1 MILEKPVAPIHLSG
15 AYLRRL
21 EPVRTAF
28 LGLVTYLILALVAP
42 LRSTVADPSTLAV
55 AYALACY
62 LALAVGAILFH
73 TLFPQ
78 KPAARDLWAAPLPKP
93 LFLVALGLSGLGVA
107 MRMTDRFILRGVP
120 LGEDFA
126 SVRAQ
131 LEATS
136 ASPLSAA
143 SAVIYPI
150 CFGMIFF
157 YYCLPKTERR
167 WWLGALATLIFL
179 YPSFESIISGTRSQM
194 AVSLGFIL
202 VTRSILVDD
211 LKWLRNR
218 LVVAAA
224 GILILNLFF
233 LMFEI
238 RVESMGQDFYTS
250 SQNSGYAFTVPP
262 NDFALS
268 YLVENKGIMT
278 SIVSLIVHF
287 TQYYCHSGFEYLY
300 IFDRLPE
307 KPLWGAFN
315 FFHIYKFFGMV
326 VGDSSVNETINNL
339 DIRVG
344 VYATFFV
351 PLFIDYHWGGPVF
364 MMIFGFVLSL
374 LWRAT
379 FRHPTAW
386 FPLTGY
392 MSIVL
397 FLMPITSFIVAS
409 QGLYVI
415 TALLAMGVLI
425 HRMDGSGRRLT
436 AGFRK
441 AQ

>member
-1 MILEKPVAPIHLSG
+1 MIMENPAVPIRLSG

-21 EPVRTAF
+21 EPVRVAL
-28 LGLVTYLILALVAP
+28 LGLLTYLVLALLAP
-42 LRSTVADPSTLAV
+42 LRSTVADPSTWAIV
-55 AYALACY
+55 YALACY
-62 LALAVGAILFH
+62 GGLAVGAILYH

-78 KPAARDLWAAPLPKP
+78 TPAPRILLTAPLPKP
-93 LFLVALGLSGLGVA
+93 LFLIALGLSALGVG
-107 MRMTDRFILRGVP
+107 MRMVDRLILRGVP

-157 YYCLPKTERR
+157 YYCLPKSERR
-167 WWLGALATLIFL
+167 WWLGALATVIFL
-179 YPSFESIISGTRSQM
+179 YPSVESIISGTRSQM
-194 AVSLGFIL
+194 VVSLGFIL
-202 VTRSILVDD
+202 ITRSILLDD

-218 LVVAAA
+218 LVVICGAVVM
-224 GILILNLFF
+224 LNLFF

-250 SQNSGYAFTVPP
+250 SQTSGYAFTVPP

-268 YLVENKGIMT
+268 YLVENQGIMT
-278 SIVSLIVHF
+278 SIISLIVHS

-307 KPLWGAFN
+307 KPLWGAYN
-315 FFHIYKFFGMV
+315 FFHIYKFFGLV
-326 VGDSSVNETINNL
+326 IGDTSVNETINTL

-386 FPLTGY
+386 FPLTAY

-397 FLMPITSFIVAS
+397 FLMPITSFLVAA
-409 QGLYVI
+409 QGLYVVS
-415 TALLAMGVLI
+415 ALLAMGVLI
-425 HRMDGSGRRLT
+425 HRMDRTGRRAT
-436 AGFRK
+436 ARLRT
-441 AQ
+441 A

>member
-1 MILEKPVAPIHLSG
+1 MILDHPTAPIHLSG

-28 LGLVTYLILALVAP
+28 LGLLTYLVLALVAP

-62 LALAVGAILFH
+62 LGLAVGAILYH

-78 KPAARDLWAAPLPKP
+78 KPIGRDLWTAPLPKP
-93 LFLVALGLSGLGVA
+93 LFMIALGLSGLGVA
-107 MRMTDRFILRGVP
+107 MRMIDRFVLRGVP

-157 YYCLPKTERR
+157 YYCLPRSERR

-179 YPSFESIISGTRSQM
+179 YPSFESIIGGTRSQM

-202 VTRSILVDD
+202 VTRSILIDD

-218 LVVAAA
+218 LVVAGGAL
-224 GILILNLFF
+224 LILNLFF

-250 SQNSGYAFTVPP
+250 SQTSGYAFTVPP
-262 NDFALS
+262 NDFAQS
-268 YLVENKGIMT
+268 YLIENKGLAT

-307 KPLWGAFN
+307 KPLWGAYN

-326 VGDSSVNETINNL
+326 IGDSSVNETINNL

-386 FPLTGY
+386 FPLTAY

-415 TALLAMGVLI
+415 TSLLAMGVLI
-425 HRMDGSGRRLT
+425 HRMDGRGRRLT
-436 AGFRK
+436 ARFHR